1 VTGNPRYSGSTEDM
15 HPFELEARLGL
26 LKCPNCGSRS
36 VGVKVHNK
44 GMGSKKEWGCTGCGA
59 YSTNRTYSGD
69 KHSFIDMEKAI
80 QVVREGVRQQPSQ
93 AQRTDI
99 EKIHSKAQEAHEQ

>member
-1 VTGNPRYSGSTEDM
+1 MSREGKYNGSTEDM

-36 VGVKVHNK
+36 VGVHVHK
-44 GMGSKKEWGCTGCGA
+44 QGMGSKKEWGCTGCGA

-80 QVVREGVRQQPSQ
+80 QVVREGVRQRPSQ
-93 AQRTDI
+93 AQRSDI

>member
-1 VTGNPRYSGSTEDM
+1 VSREGKYNGSTEDM

-36 VGVKVHNK
+36 VGVKVHK
-44 GMGSKKEWGCTGCGA
+44 QGMGSKKEWGCTGCGA
-59 YSTNRTYSGD
+59 YSTNRTYSGSR
-69 KHSFIDMEKAI
+69 HRFIDIHKAI
-80 QVVREGVRQQPSQ
+80 KVVREGVRQQPSQ

-99 EKIHSKAQEAHEQ
+99 EKIHSKAQEAREQ

>member
-1 VTGNPRYSGSTEDM
+1 MSREGKYNGTTEDM

-36 VGVKVHNK
+36 VGVKVHNHHPE
-44 GMGSKKEWGCTGCGA
+44 GKKEWGCTGCGA
-59 YSTNRTYSGD
+59 YSTNKPRNGNRQHFT
-69 KHSFIDMEKAI
+69 DMDKAI
-80 QVVREGVRQQPSQ
+80 QVVREGIRQQPSQ
-93 AQRTDI
+93 SKRTHT